1 MEKRWKS
8 VLFTVVFAV
17 ICGLGISAAVYFA
30 GTYQVPEAQ
39 TASVFNE
46 PRVKV
51 HVKGAVKEP
60 GVYECAADARIQDA
74 IFMAGGATEEAET
87 GSLNLAAMVKD
98 GQMIQVPSKN
108 EQLGQTSPV
117 QPSVEKNLGLSTEDD
132 KININTANETE
143 LDQLPGI
150 GPSLAKRIIAYREE
164 NGYFTSIEDLTNV
177 SGIGEKKFEELKDK
191 ICI

>member
-1 MEKRWKS
+1 M
-8 VLFTVVFAV
+8 
-17 ICGLGISAAVYFA
+17 
-30 GTYQVPEAQ
+30 
-39 TASVFNE
+39 
-46 PRVKV
+46 
-51 HVKGAVKEP
+51 
-60 GVYECAADARIQDA
+60 
-74 IFMAGGATEEAET
+74 
-87 GSLNLAAMVKD
+87 
-98 GQMIQVPSKN
+98 
-108 EQLGQTSPV
+108 
-117 QPSVEKNLGLSTEDD
+117 GLSTEDD

>member
-30 GTYQVPEAQ
+30 GTYQAPEAQ

-51 HVKGAVKEP
+51 HVKGAVNEP

-74 IFMAGGATEEAET
+74 ILMAGGATEEAET

-98 GQMIQVPSKN
+98 GQMIQVPSKS
-108 EQLGQTSPV
+108 EQAGQTPPV
-117 QPSVEKNLGLSTEDD
+117 QPSVEKSRGSSAEDG
-132 KININTANETE
+132 KININTASETE

-164 NGYFTSIEDLTNV
+164 NGYFTSIEELTNV